1 MGIWRA
7 AIDTGGGKND
17 DDDWSKTEEIY
28 AWLRQHGRGVVFG
41 VKGTSNPQVKKIH
54 PRVIDKMARGNR
66 PIPGGIT
73 LYFLDTAQFKEAF
86 FWRLGLDPGTPQA
99 ITLHADTGIDYA
111 RQVLAEQKQR
121 DKKGKVTWVQVR
133 RDNHLLDCEIYS
145 DACADPEWMP
155 SLSFMMNQTARPGR
169 RVRSKGVAHGQ

>member
-1 MGIWRA
+1 
-7 AIDTGGGKND
+7 
-17 DDDWSKTEEIY
+17 
-28 AWLRQHGRGVVFG
+28 
-41 VKGTSNPQVKKIH
+41 
-54 PRVIDKMARGNR
+54 VIDKMARGNR

-86 FWRLGLDPGTPQA
+86 FWRLGIAPGEPQA

-121 DKKGKVTWVQVR
+121 DKKGKVSWVQIR

-155 SLSFMMNQTARPGR
+155 SLSFLCETRQRPGR
-169 RVRSKGVAHGQ
+169 RVRSKGVR